1 MADINRLHSINTSR
15 ILRAIWLNPGVSR
28 IKVAE
33 MLDLDRSTVTKI
45 MQVILDRGLVV
56 TAGKNTEQ
64 SGVGR
69 RQINL
74 QINGD
79 IGVVL
84 GMEVQDSRYVAVITT
99 IEGRVLHSFEGL
111 ATYALTKETLP
122 VHILE
127 LIGRAKKLIAGE
139 GLFLLGIGIGLPGII
154 DPYTGIIIRSG
165 SFQISE
171 PFNLHAEIEKSCPE
185 PVFIENDANSCCW
198 GELAFCT
205 ENRSRNFISVLGE
218 FRDTV
223 PDVAGCHGF
232 ALGLGLVVRERVLHG
247 DHFTAGEFRTVPADR
262 NSGQFRIPYS
272 KLCEIPENRDVLRE
286 VYAELTESLAFLVNC
301 VDFTKI
307 VFTGDIAAYP
317 ENLKELM
324 QNAIV
329 NNWIYDLERS
339 FIIEF
344 SSHGNKAVSIGA
356 AGLFVE
362 KLFSVP
368 DVADRFQE
376 IVGYDLYEQILNR
389 KE

>member
-1 MADINRLHSINTSR
+1 MADSNRLHSINTSR

-74 QINGD
+74 RVNED
-79 IGVVL
+79 VGVVL
-84 GMEVQDSRYVAVITT
+84 GLEIQDARYVAVVST
-99 IEGRVLHSFEGL
+99 ISGKVLHTLGGMK
-111 ATYALTKETLP
+111 AVRKETLAS
-122 VHILE
+122 HILG
-127 LIGRAKKLIAGE
+127 IVARAREFISCE
-139 GLFLLGIGIGLPGII
+139 GLFLLGVGIGLPGII
-154 DPYTGIIIRSG
+154 DPYTGTIIRSN
-165 SFQISE
+165 SFKIEE
-171 PFNLHAEIEKSCPE
+171 PFVLRDLLEEGCGV
-185 PVFIENDANSCCW
+185 PVFVENDANCCCW
-198 GELAFCT
+198 SELAFCT
-205 ENRSRNFISVLGE
+205 ENRSRNFVAVLGE

-223 PDVAGCHGF
+223 PEVVGCHGF
-232 ALGLGLVVRERVLHG
+232 AIGLGLAIRQRVLHG

-262 NSGQFRIPYS
+262 TTGQFRVPYRD
-272 KLCEIPENRDVLRE
+272 LERLPEDKKILRA
-286 VYAELTESLAFLVNC
+286 VYRELTESLAFLVNC
-301 VDFTKI
+301 VDCTKI
-307 VFTGDIAAYP
+307 VFAGDFESHP

-324 QNAIV
+324 ESAIV

-344 SSHGNKAVSIGA
+344 SKYGKNAVSMGA

-376 IVGYDLYEQILNR
+376 LVGYDLFEHIL
-389 KE
+389 KLKG